1 MDNSQVYLKAMLAM
15 LARQSF
21 PPDKLAGLVGKGKQ
35 IEAYNLCDGTRTQTE
50 VAKAL
55 SLDSGNFSKTVAR
68 WAELGVLIRIS
79 EGKETRPVHL
89 YPLPTSKAKE
99 SSGGGV

>member
-1 MDNSQVYLKAMLAM
+1 VDNSQVYLKAMLAM

-35 IEAYNLCDGTRTQTE
+35 VEAYNLCDGTRTQSE

-55 SLDSGNFSKTVAR
+55 GLDTSNFSKTVAR
-68 WAELGVLIRIS
+68 WAEAGILIRVT
-79 EGKETRPVHL
+79 EGKEIRPVHL
-89 YPLPTSKAKE
+89 YPLSKEAA
-99 SSGGGV
+99 GG